1 VVTCPI
7 CERRFDERAY
17 QVIIVG
23 LGSFD
28 SIDCVEAALHRR
40 ARDRRALAA
49 GPTTIISSTRE
60 KTPKRGEPIPT
71 DYEN

>member
-17 QVIIVG
+17 QVVVKG

-28 SIDCVEAALHRR
+28 SVACLEAALRRR
-40 ARDRRALAA
+40 ARHARKLTYDVPWPASSPRDTERA
-49 GPTTIISSTRE
+49 
-60 KTPKRGEPIPT
+60 EPIRK
-71 DYEN
+71 DHEN